1 MRLFRLA
8 ALAALA
14 VATALAAGNLSNRR
28 APGFSLMDVN
38 YNQHDLADYRGKVV
52 LVEFIRTDC
61 PVCQGFTT
69 IIDKVKTRFG
79 DQVEVLTIVATP
91 PDSQQ
96 SVMNFINTYK
106 VRNPV
111 LFDCGQVA
119 ASYLRLNPQNPRV
132 ALPHFFVVDQRGT
145 IRSNYEYGDA
155 TEAFF
160 TGDATPLMNEIEALV
175 NGPLAPAAKP
185 QTGRPERD

>member
-1 MRLFRLA
+1 MQLSRLA
-8 ALAALA
+8 AVSVLGAATLLGA
-14 VATALAAGNLSNRR
+14 DNLSNRR
-28 APGFSLMDVN
+28 APGFSLMDIN

-69 IIDKVKTRFG
+69 IVDKIRARFG
-79 DQVEVLTIVATP
+79 EKVEVLTLVATP

-132 ALPHFFVVDQRGT
+132 SLPHFFVVDQRGT
-145 IRSNYEYGDA
+145 IRGNYEYGDA

-185 QTGRPERD
+185 QAER